1 MRILHTSDWHIGKRL
16 MGRERLD
23 EQIAV
28 LGEIADICERERVE
42 LVLVA
47 GDIFDTYLPSAEA
60 ENVFFEAVKK
70 IAGSKRCV
78 LAISGNHD
86 DSVRLTASA
95 ALSEEQ
101 GIYLYGNAGRVP
113 ALQDARAVHPVQAD
127 NCHIVFANRA
137 GESVYVNVL
146 PYPNEARLKEDKD
159 PDETFE
165 NKMRRWIARGEAAKP
180 QGMPSVFLSHLF
192 VAGGS
197 VSEGEREI
205 DLGGARA
212 VSLDWLPACDYVALG
227 HLHKRQHFRGKVYYS
242 GSVLPYAFDEAG
254 AQKSVVVFDLD
265 TDGVHGLRE
274 IPLTCGKALVRL
286 AETSVPAAIELL
298 RKYENAY
305 IELTLY
311 LREPLPASQVREL
324 REANA
329 GLVSLLPVVRGDDL
343 RAAEISR
350 RRMSSSELFEAYYRS
365 VYGEK
370 PSEALAALFLAMTE
384 DGNETETAGI

>member
-1 MRILHTSDWHIGKRL
+1 

-23 EQIAV
+23 EQTAV
-28 LGEIADICERERVE
+28 LGEIADLCDREHVD

-47 GDIFDTYLPSAEA
+47 GDVFDTYLPSAEA
-60 ENVFFEAVKK
+60 ENIFFESVKK
-70 IAGSKRCV
+70 IAGKDRCV

-95 ALSEEQ
+95 VLSEEN
-101 GIYLYGNAGRVP
+101 GIYLYGNAGRSPSVRGG
-113 ALQDARAVHPVQAD
+113 RAVHPVEAD
-127 NCHIVFANRA
+127 DCHIIFENAA
-137 GESVYVNVL
+137 GEKVYVNVL
-146 PYPNEARLKEDKD
+146 PYPNEARLKEDKN

-165 NKMRRWIARGEAAKP
+165 EKMRRWIARGESAKP
-180 QGMPSVFLSHLF
+180 AGMPSVFLSHLF

-212 VSLDWLPACDYVALG
+212 VSLGWLPTCDYVALG
-227 HLHKRQHFRGKVYYS
+227 HLHKRQHFRKDVYYS
-242 GSVLPYAFDEAG
+242 GSILPYAFDEAG

-265 TDGVHGLRE
+265 KDGLHDLRE
-274 IPLTCGKALVRL
+274 VPLTGGRQLVRL
-286 AETSVPAAIELL
+286 VETDVSAAVELL
-298 RKYENAY
+298 RKYDNAY
-305 IELTLY
+305 IELTLF
-311 LREPLPASQVREL
+311 LRAPLPASQVREL

-329 GLVSLLPVVRGDDL
+329 GLLSLLPVVRGDDV
-343 RAAEISR
+343 RTAEVSR

-370 PSEALAALFLAMTE
+370 PSEALAALFLSMTE
-384 DGNETETAGI
+384 DGCDEAETPGI